1 MDTLSLRRRRDGVNR
16 FPFPMAL
23 AAVKAEP
30 RLKDMALV
38 KYSRLS
44 VQPVTAQ
51 EWAFVCKMA
60 GLKGVA

>member
-1 MDTLSLRRRRDGVNR
+1 MT
-16 FPFPMAL
+16 L

-44 VQPVTAQ
+44 VQPVTPQ
-51 EWAFVCKMA
+51 EWKIVCTM
-60 GLKGVA
+60 GGVKD

>member
-1 MDTLSLRRRRDGVNR
+1 VTAVNR

-23 AAVKAEP
+23 ATVKAEP